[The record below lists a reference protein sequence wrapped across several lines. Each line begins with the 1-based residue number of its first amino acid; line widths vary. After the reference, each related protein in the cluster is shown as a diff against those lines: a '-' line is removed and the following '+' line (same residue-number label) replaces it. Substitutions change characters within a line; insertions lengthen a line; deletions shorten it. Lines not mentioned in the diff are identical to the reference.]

1 MTAATEMIVRVR
13 TTAVAVA
20 IAMIVVHEMIAVVA
34 TTVHVQTIVRGR
46 MIEMAAMLRQ
56 MQSA

>member
-1 MTAATEMIVRVR
+1 
-13 TTAVAVA
+13 VAVA

-46 MIEMAAMLRQ
+46 MIKMAVMLRQ

>member
-1 MTAATEMIVRVR
+1 
-13 TTAVAVA
+13 
-20 IAMIVVHEMIAVVA
+20 MIVVVA
-34 TTVHVQTIVRGR
+34 TIVHVQTIVRGQ